1 MRKNRRRLVK
11 RKRIVIVVQLLLM
24 VLVGIS
30 IFNIVAELFPVS
42 DTRPG
47 TQIDSKTIVK
57 DGVAYYPRQDITVFM
72 LIGIDKK
79 GPKVDSGSY
88 NNDGQADLISLIV
101 FNKTH
106 KSYKILLLNRDTMTD
121 IPILGVGGRPAGTIN
136 AQLALAHNQGSG
148 LHDSCENMKNAL
160 SKLLGN
166 IPIDYYISMNLD
178 AISILND
185 AVGGVEV
192 DVKDDFSL
200 IDPTIKKG
208 KMLLNGEQALSFVQT
223 RKDVG
228 DQLNLSRMERHKQ
241 YMNGFFE
248 AFIQKFS
255 GSKTEALR
263 TYDDISD
270 YIVVDDKLEDPTMI
284 YSLFN
289 HYSAYKLKE
298 VVSPKGTNEKGEKYM
313 EYYVNEDNL
322 LDLTLRLFYSE
333 KR

>member
-228 DQLNLSRMERHKQ
+228 DQLNLSRMERHKA

-248 AFIQKFS
+248 AFIEKFS
-255 GSKTEALR
+255 SSKSEAFK
-263 TYDDISD
+263 TYESIED
-270 YIVVDDKLEDPTMI
+270 YIVTDCSESSLYALFDR
-284 YSLFN
+284 YSM
-289 HYSAYKLKE
+289 YKLKE
-298 VVSPKGTNEKGEKYM
+298 VVSPAGTNTKGEKYM
-313 EYYVNEDNL
+313 EFYPDEDAL
-322 LDLTLRLFYSE
+322 LDLTLKLFYSE